1 MLTAPRVLLLLQ
13 QPGRA
18 ELNPITL
25 WLEILGTAEAF
36 TPHTKDEF
44 SVIVHCYDSAFPST
58 FRPRLYVSVGRASG
72 LVGLRTAVGSAL
84 HVDAACVR
92 IATSR
97 RSGAEEWFE
106 WATDSTVALRSGAEY
121 YADCDG
127 DGTVVAGSANDAKPK
142 PPLFAGAPLLN
153 AFWLCALWP
162 QCAAARCVA
171 SVRALTR
178 RKPIGSMSITT
189 SYYIIYIIIPI
200 TITLPIGKK
209 FNRQPLDSH

>member
-1 MLTAPRVLLLLQ
+1 MPCGRIACDHSALAVGILQ
-13 QPGRA
+13 QPARA

-25 WLEILGTAEAF
+25 WLETLGTAEAF

-127 DGTVVAGSANDAKPK
+127 DGTVVPGSANDPKPK
-142 PPLFAGAPLLN
+142 PPLFAGAPL
-153 AFWLCALWP
+153 
-162 QCAAARCVA
+162 RCYA
-171 SVRALTR
+171 
-178 RKPIGSMSITT
+178 KP
-189 SYYIIYIIIPI
+189 
-200 TITLPIGKK
+200 
-209 FNRQPLDSH
+209 

>member
-1 MLTAPRVLLLLQ
+1 MLQ
-13 QPGRA
+13 QPARA

-25 WLEILGTAEAF
+25 WLETLGTAEAF

-44 SVIVHCYDSAFPST
+44 TVIVHCYDSKAFPST

-72 LVGLRTAVGSAL
+72 LEGLRTAVGSAL
-84 HVDAACVR
+84 HVGAACVR

-97 RSGAEEWFE
+97 RSGAEEWFD

-153 AFWLCALWP
+153 AFWLAVRTLATVRRCALCRVSP
-162 QCAAARCVA
+162 G
-171 SVRALTR
+171 TR